1 MKKTLLIN
9 IIIALIWISCTP
21 LGVSMKK
28 NQENEK
34 TEDSTVQQTR
44 YEPPASPVQLTF
56 LDTLNRGNEITLENT
71 DFQKEESVPVSE
83 VVLNQAEAVV
93 RYKIQLFASS
103 QIETVRELKRQI
115 ETKVNLPLSISFESP
130 YYKLLAGNFLQRAE
144 AEKNLK
150 NIKSLGYTDAW
161 IISTKA
167 ANN

>member
-56 LDTLNRGNEITLENT
+56 LDTLNRGSEITLENT

-103 QIETVRELKRQI
+103 QIETVM
-115 ETKVNLPLSISFESP
+115 
-130 YYKLLAGNFLQRAE
+130 
-144 AEKNLK
+144 
-150 NIKSLGYTDAW
+150 
-161 IISTKA
+161 
-167 ANN
+167 

>member
-1 MKKTLLIN
+1 MKKTLIIN

-21 LGVSMKK
+21 LGVSRKK
-28 NQENEK
+28 NQEDEK
-34 TEDSTVQQTR
+34 AEDSTVQQTR

-144 AEKNLK
+144 AEKHLK